1 MSCSWCVREVPGRRM
16 EPSSW
21 QVHFRNLIST
31 PARLALR
38 PRFGDHRVGPVPPVF
53 YFLLVEGR
61 ASSPVQT
68 ERSSAVA
75 GGARGEYGSYQ
86 CLALTMPQ
94 LFPRKIADSKYSTR
108 R

>member
-53 YFLLVEGR
+53 YFLLVEVR
-61 ASSPVQT
+61 ASSPVQA

-75 GGARGEYGSYQ
+75 GGAGVEDGPYHGFR
-86 CLALTMPQ
+86 LAKPKFVPPTNQPH
-94 LFPRKIADSKYSTR
+94 
-108 R
+108 

>member
-53 YFLLVEGR
+53 YFLLVEGG
-61 ASSPVQT
+61 ASSPVQA
-68 ERSSAVA
+68 ERSSAGA
-75 GGARGEYGSYQ
+75 GGCEGPVRFVSGHRFS
-86 CLALTMPQ
+86 
-94 LFPRKIADSKYSTR
+94 DSEGLRTKDLSC
-108 R
+108 